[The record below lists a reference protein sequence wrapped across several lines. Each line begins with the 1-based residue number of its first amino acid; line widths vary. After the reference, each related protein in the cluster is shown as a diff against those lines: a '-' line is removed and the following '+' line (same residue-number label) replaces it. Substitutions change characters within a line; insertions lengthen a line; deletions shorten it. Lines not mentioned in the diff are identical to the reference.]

1 MSDIEILRSQLDT
14 KLMELSSCR
23 GYLKEMEATN
33 ENLTQNLKDAAK
45 RVDALERTS
54 RTLQNRI
61 ERVEKAYSVI
71 LHENKVLRERLKK
84 YESSL
89 DDDEDRTRRALQ
101 PSFSDISTVSS
112 ILMDPAKTPPV
123 VAAKRRSATPNTGTL
138 KPTPNSRSTG
148 VSLAPQPR
156 SNSPSA
162 SSGAMMCSAVPTF
175 SHYMRCHENEQQRR
189 ARSPSPS
196 ASSNQHHRTNSD
208 LINLPPSSSSRL
220 EFTSAALSLRT
231 ESNRPL
237 KKALPQQNSSHASP
251 VLLRRAPSAGAL
263 GRRSTT
269 PTSNIGMLW
278 DISRTPGDVP
288 RGGKRT
294 TPPPSRVKD

>member
-54 RTLQNRI
+54 RTLQDRI

-84 YESSL
+84 YESSSL

-123 VAAKRRSATPNTGTL
+123 VAAKRRSVTPNTSTL
-138 KPTPNSRSTG
+138 KPTPNGSRSTG
-148 VSLAPQPR
+148 VAPQPR

-162 SSGAMMCSAVPTF
+162 TSGAMMCSAVPTF

-208 LINLPPSSSSRL
+208 LPSASSRL

-278 DISRTPGDVP
+278 DISRTTGDVP